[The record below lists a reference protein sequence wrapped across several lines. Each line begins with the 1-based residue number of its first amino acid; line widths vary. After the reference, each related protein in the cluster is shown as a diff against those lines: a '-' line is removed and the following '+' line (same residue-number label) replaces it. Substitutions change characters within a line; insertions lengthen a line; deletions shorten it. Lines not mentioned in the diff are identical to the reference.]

1 MGDLSLLVFFTQ
13 LGLTVALPLAGF
25 ILLAVWLQNA
35 LSLGG
40 WVIWVGI
47 ILGLWTAFSG
57 LRSTLKTMSRLA
69 KDKKE
74 AQDPGVSFND
84 HD

>member
-25 ILLAVWLQNA
+25 ILLAVWLQNTFA
-35 LSLGG
+35 LGG

-47 ILGLWTAFSG
+47 ILGLWTAISG
-57 LRSTLKTMSRLA
+57 LRSTLKTMSQLA

-74 AQDPGVSFND
+74 TQDPGVSFND

>member
-25 ILLAVWLQNA
+25 ILLAVWLQNTFA
-35 LSLGG
+35 RGS

-57 LRSTLKTMSRLA
+57 LRSTLKTMGRLA
-69 KDKKE
+69 KGKKE

>member
-13 LGLTVALPLAGF
+13 LGLGVALPLAGF

-35 LSLGG
+35 FSLGG
-40 WVIWVGI
+40 WVIWVGV
-47 ILGLWTAFSG
+47 ILGLYTAFHG

-69 KDKKE
+69 KGKKE

>member
-25 ILLAVWLQNA
+25 ILLAVWLQNTFA
-35 LSLGG
+35 LGS

-69 KDKKE
+69 KGKKE